1 MRREEYIRLVEE
13 LSEHE
18 YRYYVLEDPSISDR
32 DYDRLYE
39 QVEAIEEEHPD
50 WTLEHSPT
58 NRVAGGVLDSFE
70 RVLHPV
76 KLLSL
81 DNSYDEEDL
90 RRFSKQVDKEGDAS
104 YVVEWKIDGLSVS
117 IEYREGIFYQ
127 AATRGDGSMGEL
139 ITQNMRTISALP
151 MRLKEPVNMILRA
164 EVYMP
169 KKSFQELNSRHE
181 KEGTKIFANAR
192 NAASGSLR
200 QQDPAITRSRQLS
213 FFVFEVLQS
222 DREFETHV
230 EKLEYLRDMGFRVA
244 PFKIF
249 SSVDEILNELDTY
262 NAERAE
268 LVYDVDGLVVKVN
281 ESSIRK
287 KMGYRAKSPKYS
299 IAYKFAAERVETIL
313 KGIRWT
319 VGRTGVL
326 TPTALLEP
334 VWISGS
340 KVSKASLHNVDYIK
354 EKDLH
359 PKDRVIIEKAGE
371 IIPQVVSVVLEH
383 RRTDEEFEIPTHCPS
398 CHEGLHREDAFL
410 KCLNLSC
417 PARLLQSLK
426 HFVSRQAMDI
436 DGLGEKNLNRLIRD
450 GFISSLKDL
459 YLLKERREEL
469 VQLEGFGEKSIDHL
483 LDQLEASKKRPLSRF
498 LYGLGIANI
507 GTVAARDLAVHF
519 RSLASIMKAS
529 VEDINAMEGF
539 GTIMSQSVKDF
550 FDLKSNQEL
559 LGDLVDLGLPTE
571 EEVHSPASSLDKT
584 FVVTGSFEGYS
595 RDEIHSIIEREGGS
609 FTSSVSKK
617 TDYLVV
623 GEKAGSKKDK
633 AESLGIKTLT
643 LDELWELLGVDDES
657 R

>member
-1 MRREEYIRLVEE
+1 
-13 LSEHE
+13 
-18 YRYYVLEDPSISDR
+18 
-32 DYDRLYE
+32 
-39 QVEAIEEEHPD
+39 
-50 WTLEHSPT
+50 
-58 NRVAGGVLDSFE
+58 
-70 RVLHPV
+70 
-76 KLLSL
+76 
-81 DNSYDEEDL
+81 
-90 RRFSKQVDKEGDAS
+90 
-104 YVVEWKIDGLSVS
+104 
-117 IEYREGIFYQ
+117 
-127 AATRGDGSMGEL
+127 
-139 ITQNMRTISALP
+139 
-151 MRLKEPVNMILRA
+151 
-164 EVYMP
+164 
-169 KKSFQELNSRHE
+169 
-181 KEGTKIFANAR
+181 
-192 NAASGSLR
+192 
-200 QQDPAITRSRQLS
+200 
-213 FFVFEVLQS
+213 
-222 DREFETHV
+222 
-230 EKLEYLRDMGFRVA
+230 
-244 PFKIF
+244 
-249 SSVDEILNELDTY
+249 
-262 NAERAE
+262 
-268 LVYDVDGLVVKVN
+268 
-281 ESSIRK
+281 
-287 KMGYRAKSPKYS
+287 
-299 IAYKFAAERVETIL
+299 
-313 KGIRWT
+313 
-319 VGRTGVL
+319 
-326 TPTALLEP
+326 
-334 VWISGS
+334 
-340 KVSKASLHNVDYIK
+340 
-354 EKDLH
+354 
-359 PKDRVIIEKAGE
+359 
-371 IIPQVVSVVLEH
+371 
-383 RRTDEEFEIPTHCPS
+383 
-398 CHEGLHREDAFL
+398 
-410 KCLNLSC
+410 
-417 PARLLQSLK
+417 
-426 HFVSRQAMDI
+426 MDI